1 AAEADERIMQIVQ
14 PREAGRALRVN
25 HLTGISAPVRR
36 DRRDP
41 AVGDRDRPC
50 DRVICVQGEDIAVDQ
65 SQIGRPAGAASR
77 GIRAS
82 CASDRTGGQRSAGG
96 GAFYDKVPPRESKR
110 ISSDSCHSTLLPLF
124 CAKGL
129 MPSARF
135 ILTAVTSPQQIADFL
150 VVAIFGRALM
160 RIAEGPAK
168 LFVTLQIY
176 GTATLNY
183 QISAN

>member
-1 AAEADERIMQIVQ
+1 
-14 PREAGRALRVN
+14 
-25 HLTGISAPVRR
+25 
-36 DRRDP
+36 
-41 AVGDRDRPC
+41 
-50 DRVICVQGEDIAVDQ
+50 
-65 SQIGRPAGAASR
+65 
-77 GIRAS
+77 
-82 CASDRTGGQRSAGG
+82 
-96 GAFYDKVPPRESKR
+96 
-110 ISSDSCHSTLLPLF
+110 
-124 CAKGL
+124 